1 MSDEARQHAAEQVRE
16 HLVTLRGGAPFLS
29 PADGRLLGR
38 WLDEATPVAAICLAL
53 ERAVDA
59 RRKAPSR
66 VPLSL
71 THAKRHLGKPG
82 AAVVTGGVETTNAG
96 HPLAPITVALRAGGD
111 ANRRE
116 LADHLEAL
124 PAGPEGSLGPDAL
137 VEKAV
142 AAIRTFHAARWS
154 ALTDEDRRARIASAV
169 EALGDLRG
177 HLDEAV
183 LWAAAEEHA
192 RDHHR
197 QELPWLATATV
208 WELAHGRTG

>member
-1 MSDEARQHAAEQVRE
+1 VSDEARQHAAEQVRE

-124 PAGPEGSLGPDAL
+124 PAGPEGSLGARRPRR
-137 VEKAV
+137 EGRRPRSGRSTRRGGPRSPT
-142 AAIRTFHAARWS
+142 RTAARGS
-154 ALTDEDRRARIASAV
+154 R
-169 EALGDLRG
+169 
-177 HLDEAV
+177 
-183 LWAAAEEHA
+183 
-192 RDHHR
+192 
-197 QELPWLATATV
+197 PP
-208 WELAHGRTG
+208 